1 MTQDIHQLS
10 FTHFL
15 AYNPGTFQNL
25 QSVITSKRYWL
36 DNKKRSALHCVPIVG
51 DIGIEPMTP
60 SV

>member
-1 MTQDIHQLS
+1 MGIACMLYA
-10 FTHFL
+10 FRI
-15 AYNPGTFQNL
+15 GITFQNL